1 VNNKLVSAT
10 ATGGGTVSYLYD
22 ASGSRVSKTV
32 GSTTTWY
39 IYGLAG
45 ELVAEYGAGGAVG
58 SPQKEYGYRGGQ
70 MLVVYD
76 STETGNKQFQWLV
89 QDQLGSTRMVVDLSG
104 SLTGMKRHDYLP
116 FGEELGAGVG
126 IRTAGQGYPPPDD
139 QVRQKFGG
147 YERDSE
153 TGLDFAQNR
162 YLSST
167 QGRFTSPDPTLLSV
181 NGTNPQTWNRYAYV
195 LNNPLQ
201 YIDPLGLWAINV
213 QYEYYEEGH
222 KRAGQVKRAT
232 VTFTKTSKDDNAA
245 SLLDQLGY
253 KTTDKG
259 YDKLLK
265 QFDSKLGGADS
276 IQASKLGGAVGDFFG
291 VIENKLAA
299 QKEYDRT
306 HPNSNLGPVDSDYND
321 CSMTACRLG
330 YPGQM
335 AMLGVGGIGKAGNQA
350 DFGVDEADALNRN
363 NSIPLGNVRVRD
375 IIRYGIGDR
384 RHFTNVMFTGDD
396 GITKV
401 FSRSGVQGRFEMLNI
416 REPKLING
424 YGPITGSYR
433 VP

>member
-1 VNNKLVSAT
+1 
-10 ATGGGTVSYLYD
+10 
-22 ASGSRVSKTV
+22 
-32 GSTTTWY
+32 
-39 IYGLAG
+39 
-45 ELVAEYGAGGAVG
+45 VADG
-58 SPQKEYGYRGGQ
+58 
-70 MLVVYD
+70 
-76 STETGNKQFQWLV
+76 
-89 QDQLGSTRMVVDLSG
+89 
-104 SLTGMKRHDYLP
+104 
-116 FGEELGAGVG
+116 
-126 IRTAGQGYPPPDD
+126 
-139 QVRQKFGG
+139 VRQQFAG
-147 YERDSE
+147 YERDNE
-153 TGLDFAQNR
+153 TGLDYAQNR
-162 YLSST
+162 YLSSP

-213 QYEYYEEGH
+213 QYEYYEKGH

-265 QFDSKLGGADS
+265 QFDSKLGSADS

-363 NSIPLGNVRVRD
+363 SIPLGNVRVRD
-375 IIRYGIGDR
+375 IIRYGAGDR
-384 RHFTNVMFTGDD
+384 RHFTNIMFTGDD